1 MTHFKAHR
9 HSEEYSYKHTEKSI
23 GLNAGVELNHPIRVF
38 SLEQLDVDR
47 SQLIP
52 LLTKNIDDLQWDFYD
67 VRKAQL
73 NHLKKHVQ
81 EQREAIHAITEE
93 YYLGNSSIEVLSP
106 FIEQLSDEQLDAFHK
121 IKPHRRRSICQFIV
135 SKTETSWKIERIYE
149 KDFSQ
154 DVEDYRLSGR
164 VFAQTNESYTEHPE
178 FQKLIAGLANM
189 TQEFRP
195 NATEIKIVAHEM
207 AVVTEKGVP
216 GDNSPEG
223 VHQDGSEFI
232 VSALVLERKG
242 ILGGKSLI
250 FGPDKKSMY
259 FDYILQ
265 EGEGL
270 FQQDKG
276 TDYWHKVNSI
286 YLDPASNIV
295 RGERNILGFDIDVIK

>member
-81 EQREAIHAITEE
+81 EQI
-93 YYLGNSSIEVLSP
+93 
-106 FIEQLSDEQLDAFHK
+106 DAFHK

-286 YLDPASNIV
+286 YLDPASDIV